1 MYIVEFSTE
10 ISGGNE
16 IHWVTFARS
25 MAHSLKSTTVVRV
38 SEVKPRTDEAG
49 NVVEPDPSVIER
61 WEIIGPAYKAW
72 IEGGEI
78 PQDGTP
84 LTAWPALNADQVK
97 AFRAASIPSVEDVA
111 AMNDVIM
118 SRVGLPG
125 IMQLKQLAGEFLAAR
140 EVVDFAAERAAMQAQ
155 MEALQE
161 QIEGMKAEK
170 PKRGPGRPKK
180 DPEAAADDAA

>member
-1 MYIVEFSTE
+1 
-10 ISGGNE
+10 
-16 IHWVTFARS
+16 
-25 MAHSLKSTTVVRV
+25 
-38 SEVKPRTDEAG
+38 
-49 NVVEPDPSVIER
+49 
-61 WEIIGPAYKAW
+61 
-72 IEGGEI
+72 GEI

-84 LTAWPALNADQVK
+84 LTAWPALNADQVN